1 MRAYRGKLSLLDE
14 SESCAGSNV
23 YPRTDTRTHT
33 PHHRY
38 ADGYNAL
45 SASTIAA
52 MQNAATPIPAGYGT
66 ISKPAGLG
74 LDYGTQSF
82 LMTAM
87 LDTALAAGTDATQL
101 AATNGVCVCVC
112 VCLSVFQCVCGLCVL
127 LVCSSVAKRY
137 GIRALRLHA
146 QSLARTHAQSHLY
159 ARELNSRAFYSLL
172 NSRSVGR
179 S

>member
-1 MRAYRGKLSLLDE
+1 
-14 SESCAGSNV
+14 
-23 YPRTDTRTHT
+23 
-33 PHHRY
+33 
-38 ADGYNAL
+38 
-45 SASTIAA
+45 

-112 VCLSVFQCVCGLCVL
+112 VCVCLCFSVCVGCVCCLCVAL
-127 LVCSSVAKRY
+127 LLRGTAFAHSDCTRRVSHEHMHNRTYMPASS
-137 GIRALRLHA
+137 
-146 QSLARTHAQSHLY
+146 THVHFTHS
-159 ARELNSRAFYSLL
+159 
-172 NSRSVGR
+172 
-179 S
+179 